1 VGDFGGGGM
10 RFSRLYAPT
19 LREDPSDAEIPSQ
32 ALLQR
37 AGFIRK
43 IAAGVYTYLPLA
55 RRTLLKIENIVRE
68 EMDKIGAQEIL
79 MPIIQPAE
87 LWQRSGRWDDYGPE
101 MMKLK
106 DRHNRDFT
114 LGPTHEEL
122 VTELIRNELN
132 SYKQLPVSLYQIT
145 TKFRDEIRPRFGVL
159 RAREFIMKDA
169 YSFHDSW
176 ESLDETYQLFKDA
189 YSKIMER
196 IGLRYSVIEAATGAI
211 GGNESHEFVAFAN
224 TGESNV
230 LYCDCG
236 YAGSDERVPYKGDYE
251 KDDESEKTLEKVYTP
266 NVRTVEQVA
275 EFLNLPIRKI
285 VKSLVF
291 KGRDGFVMALVPGDR
306 ELNFE
311 KLKAYLGD
319 QSLQMAEA
327 NEILEEFG
335 VPIGFLG
342 PVGADKV
349 RIVADYGIKYMK
361 NFVVG
366 GMEKDYHY
374 LNVNLD
380 RDFKVNEWTD
390 LVVVQIGDPCPV
402 CGKPLKGEK
411 GIELGHIFKLGT
423 KYSDSMDVKYMDKD
437 GKMKSFIMGCYGWGI
452 SRTLGAIVEQLH
464 DDDGIIWPRSV
475 APYEVDIVVVGKEKE
490 KEFSEKLYSYLLDK
504 GVDVIIDDR
513 NVSPGVKFKD
523 ADLIGFP
530 IRITVGRK
538 LKEGKVEIKE
548 RGKEAIFV
556 DANMEQI
563 LNAINKM

>member
-1 VGDFGGGGM
+1 M

-251 KDDESEKTLEKVYTP
+251 KDDEAEKTLEKVYTP

-275 EFLNLPIRKI
+275 EFLNVPIRKI

-327 NEILEEFG
+327 EEILEEFG

>member
-1 VGDFGGGGM
+1 M

-224 TGESNV
+224 TGESNI

-236 YAGSDERVPYKGDYE
+236 YAGSDERVPYKGDYK
-251 KDDESEKTLEKVYTP
+251 KDDEAEKTLEKVYTP

-275 EFLNLPIRKI
+275 EFLNVPIRKI

-327 NEILEEFG
+327 EEILEEFG

-349 RIVADYGIKYMK
+349 RIVADYGVKYMK

-374 LNVNLD
+374 INVNLD

-530 IRITVGRK
+530 VRITVGRK

-548 RGKEAIFV
+548 RGKEAIMV

-563 LNAINKM
+563 LNAINEM

>member
-1 VGDFGGGGM
+1 M

-251 KDDESEKTLEKVYTP
+251 KDDEAEKTLEKVYTP

>member
-1 VGDFGGGGM
+1 M

-189 YSKIMER
+189 YSKIM
-196 IGLRYSVIEAATGAI
+196 
-211 GGNESHEFVAFAN
+211 
-224 TGESNV
+224 
-230 LYCDCG
+230 
-236 YAGSDERVPYKGDYE
+236 
-251 KDDESEKTLEKVYTP
+251 
-266 NVRTVEQVA
+266 
-275 EFLNLPIRKI
+275 
-285 VKSLVF
+285 
-291 KGRDGFVMALVPGDR
+291 DR
-306 ELNFE
+306 
-311 KLKAYLGD
+311 
-319 QSLQMAEA
+319 
-327 NEILEEFG
+327 
-335 VPIGFLG
+335 
-342 PVGADKV
+342 
-349 RIVADYGIKYMK
+349 
-361 NFVVG
+361 
-366 GMEKDYHY
+366 
-374 LNVNLD
+374 
-380 RDFKVNEWTD
+380 
-390 LVVVQIGDPCPV
+390 
-402 CGKPLKGEK
+402 
-411 GIELGHIFKLGT
+411 
-423 KYSDSMDVKYMDKD
+423 
-437 GKMKSFIMGCYGWGI
+437 
-452 SRTLGAIVEQLH
+452 
-464 DDDGIIWPRSV
+464 
-475 APYEVDIVVVGKEKE
+475 
-490 KEFSEKLYSYLLDK
+490 
-504 GVDVIIDDR
+504 
-513 NVSPGVKFKD
+513 
-523 ADLIGFP
+523 
-530 IRITVGRK
+530 
-538 LKEGKVEIKE
+538 
-548 RGKEAIFV
+548 
-556 DANMEQI
+556 
-563 LNAINKM
+563 

>member
-1 VGDFGGGGM
+1 M

-68 EMDKIGAQEIL
+68 EMNKIGAQEIL

-176 ESLDETYQLFKDA
+176 ESLDETYQLFKNA

-196 IGLRYSVIEAATGAI
+196 IGLRYSIIEAATGAI

-251 KDDESEKTLEKVYTP
+251 KDDEAEKKLEKVYTP
-266 NVRTVEQVA
+266 NIRTVEQVA
-275 EFLNLPIRKI
+275 EFLNVPIRKI

-291 KGRDGFVMALVPGDR
+291 KGREGFVMALVPGDR

-374 LNVNLD
+374 INVNLD
-380 RDFKVNEWTD
+380 RDFKVSEWTD

-423 KYSDSMDVKYMDKD
+423 KYSDSMNVKYMDKD

-530 IRITVGRK
+530 LRITVGRK

-548 RGKEAIFV
+548 RGREAILI

-563 LNAINKM
+563 LNAINEI

>member
-1 VGDFGGGGM
+1 M

-251 KDDESEKTLEKVYTP
+251 KDDEAEKTLEKVYTP

-327 NEILEEFG
+327 EEILEEFG

-548 RGKEAIFV
+548 RGKEAILV

>member
-1 VGDFGGGGM
+1 M

>member
-1 VGDFGGGGM
+1 M

-251 KDDESEKTLEKVYTP
+251 KDDEAEKTLEKVYTP

-327 NEILEEFG
+327 EEILEEFG

>member
-1 VGDFGGGGM
+1 
-10 RFSRLYAPT
+10 
-19 LREDPSDAEIPSQ
+19 
-32 ALLQR
+32 
-37 AGFIRK
+37 
-43 IAAGVYTYLPLA
+43 
-55 RRTLLKIENIVRE
+55 
-68 EMDKIGAQEIL
+68 
-79 MPIIQPAE
+79 
-87 LWQRSGRWDDYGPE
+87 
-101 MMKLK
+101 
-106 DRHNRDFT
+106 
-114 LGPTHEEL
+114 
-122 VTELIRNELN
+122 
-132 SYKQLPVSLYQIT
+132 
-145 TKFRDEIRPRFGVL
+145 
-159 RAREFIMKDA
+159 
-169 YSFHDSW
+169 
-176 ESLDETYQLFKDA
+176 
-189 YSKIMER
+189 
-196 IGLRYSVIEAATGAI
+196 
-211 GGNESHEFVAFAN
+211 
-224 TGESNV
+224 
-230 LYCDCG
+230 
-236 YAGSDERVPYKGDYE
+236 
-251 KDDESEKTLEKVYTP
+251 
-266 NVRTVEQVA
+266 
-275 EFLNLPIRKI
+275 
-285 VKSLVF
+285 
-291 KGRDGFVMALVPGDR
+291 VPGDR